1 MTAGGV
7 ALVADGALPA
17 AVVVQVAGAAG
28 AHTVHFSMGELGAFH
43 VHFDLL
49 CRGMRQKEK
58 VTPADTFSRQ
68 TTRVQN
74 TGFSTFP
81 PINPRDHLKASKQNV
96 QGVSYFFSK
105 ICRYQKV
112 GTQTF

>member
-1 MTAGGV
+1 MFSSGEGQFVTAGGV

-49 CRGMRQKEK
+49 WRGEKSKERK
-58 VTPADTFSRQ
+58 VIQRSVCNIWD
-68 TTRVQN
+68 
-74 TGFSTFP
+74 
-81 PINPRDHLKASKQNV
+81 
-96 QGVSYFFSK
+96 
-105 ICRYQKV
+105 
-112 GTQTF
+112 